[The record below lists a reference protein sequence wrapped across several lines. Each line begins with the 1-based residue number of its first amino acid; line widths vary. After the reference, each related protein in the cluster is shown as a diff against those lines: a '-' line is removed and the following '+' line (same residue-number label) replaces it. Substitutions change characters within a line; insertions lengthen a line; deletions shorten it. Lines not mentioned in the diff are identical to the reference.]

1 LFFPLP
7 PRVSA
12 RAAPRFALVL
22 SAVLGA
28 GLGVIAIADPSL
40 AASDTISPSAAKL
53 IAAAKAGYTSAAL
66 VAPAPIRLAA
76 PFIVDAHPA
85 PAPAP
90 RLADPP
96 AARSGD
102 VDCLASA
109 VYYEARGE
117 SAAGQAAVAQVVLNR
132 THYPAYPRSVCGVVY
147 QRVSARSC
155 QFSFVCNGAMRRPR
169 EAAAWTRARGVA
181 GRALGGY
188 VMTAV
193 SQAISFHVAPPGAE
207 RAGQVARL
215 GSHVFFGAQSRTASA
230 SRPRRTVTV
239 LARAGLIKVSA
250 PSSAGVSGGFT
261 ADSQSGRLV
270 TRASLNTSEVA
281 ASGASD

>member
-22 SAVLGA
+22 SVVLGA
-28 GLGVIAIADPSL
+28 GLGVIAIADPTL
-40 AASDTISPSAAKL
+40 AASDTISPGAAKL

-66 VAPAPIRLAA
+66 AAPAPVRLAA
-76 PFIVDAHPA
+76 PVLVDAA
-85 PAPAP
+85 PARAS
-90 RLADPP
+90 RLTDPP
-96 AARSGD
+96 VARSGE

-181 GRALGGY
+181 SRALGGY
-188 VMTAV
+188 VMSAV
-193 SQAISFHVAPPGAE
+193 SEAISFHVAPPGAE

-215 GSHVFFGAQSRTASA
+215 GSHVFFAADSRKASTG
-230 SRPRRTVTV
+230 RPRRAVTV
-239 LARAGLIKVSA
+239 LARAGLIKVST
-250 PSSAGVSGGFT
+250 PSSASVRTDFP
-261 ADSQSGRLV
+261 ADKPGGRL
-270 TRASLNTSEVA
+270 TTSGSLNTSEVA
-281 ASGASD
+281 ASGTSD